1 MESFIHTFNDVNEIV
16 LKQNDMEVPIN
27 DIVEGEW
34 KILTINERKKLSGV
48 YFYNPLY
55 ISQVYTN
62 NPLKAKGTELEVCI
76 NSKEINYNSD
86 SIYSDKLKVFD
97 NGFILEDSEAIYI
110 STILGRLTGFMII
123 LR

>member
-1 MESFIHTFNDVNEIV
+1 MKNFVHTFNDVNGIV
-16 LKQNDMEVPIN
+16 LKQNDLEVPIN
-27 DIVEGEW
+27 DIVVGDW
-34 KILTINERKKLSGV
+34 NIYTINEHKKLSGI

-76 NSKEINYNSD
+76 NSKKINKNSD
-86 SIYSDKLKVFD
+86 SIYNDKLKIFN
-97 NGFILEDSEAIYI
+97 NGFVLENSEAIYI

>member
-1 MESFIHTFNDVNEIV
+1 MESFIHTFNNVNEIV

-34 KILTINERKKLSGV
+34 KIHTINERKKLSGV

-62 NPLKAKGTELEVCI
+62 NPLKVKERDLEVCI
-76 NSKEINYNSD
+76 NSKEINLNNC
-86 SIYSDKLKVFD
+86 IINNELKVYD
-97 NGFILEDSEAIYI
+97 NGFILKEANSIFI
-110 STILGRLTGFMII
+110 STLMGRLTGFMIVM
-123 LR
+123 